1 MKEELLSLVGKPVWI
16 LVTGGLV
23 SGTLKEVGDELL
35 TFEPGVTV
43 ATGATFREGMP
54 GNPKVKLAN
63 VVSFGEGLISAN

>member
-1 MKEELLSLVGKPVWI
+1 MKAELLSLVGKPVWI

-23 SGTLKEVGDELL
+23 SGTLMEVGDELL
-35 TFEPGVTV
+35 TFEPGVTI
-43 ATGATFREGMP
+43 ATGATFRAGMP